1 MTMLEP
7 IGTNGLEEAGAVLA
21 RGFPARDAAFWQAGL
36 RRLDD
41 HHRRAGLGA
50 CGYLLRRG
58 GVAVGVILTMR
69 SQRPPETGAETV
81 VNLSSWYIDEP
92 HRWLAPRMLKQVLDE
107 EAVIT
112 DLTPSPRV
120 LQMMDHFGFQ
130 PWTEGAHIVA
140 LPLAALCPA
149 GSAFRLVDAR
159 RDLTGLSP
167 GQAALA
173 ADHLALGCIVAK
185 LAWNGRVSPLVFA
198 PIRRRGI
205 PSARLVYAEER
216 AALPA
221 AIGPMARFLLARG
234 ILSAELPGDPAEKL
248 PCAWFTRRARP
259 TFFRGAMRREAI
271 DHAYSEFV
279 FLRI

>member
-1 MTMLEP
+1 MAMLEP
-7 IGTNGLEEAGAVLA
+7 IGTNGLEEAGTVLA

-41 HHRRAGLGA
+41 HHRRSGLGP
-50 CGYLLRRG
+50 CGYLMRRG
-58 GVAVGVILTMR
+58 GEAVGVILTMR
-69 SQRPPETGAETV
+69 SRRSKGERCETV

-140 LPLAALCPA
+140 LPLAALRPSR
-149 GSAFRLVDAR
+149 GIRLADAR
-159 RDLTGLSP
+159 RDLAGLSP
-167 GQAALA
+167 GQANLA
-173 ADHLALGCIVAK
+173 ADHLAFGCIVAT
-185 LAWNGRVSPLVFA
+185 LAWNGHVSPLVFA
-198 PIRRRGI
+198 PTRRRGI
-205 PSARLVYAEER
+205 PSARLVYAEDR
-216 AALPA
+216 PALPA
-221 AIGPMARFLLARG
+221 ALGPIARFLLARG
-234 ILSAELPGDPAEKL
+234 ILCAELPGDAREKL
-248 PCAWFTRRARP
+248 PGAWFTQRARP
-259 TFFRGAMRREAI
+259 TFFRGAMRRDAI